1 MLILS
6 EWSIVK
12 FFLKSGMV
20 MREAPGS
27 MTTRVISG
35 CLAWYLVMALPL
47 SGWGSYLQPGTR
59 APGFRVTSAD
69 DELLTLEMIRGKV
82 IVLFYE
88 SRDVIRKNIDLN
100 NALKDLHAAQPPE
113 IRNQIFRLVVVDA
126 SDAFWVTRGIWNRRL
141 RELSRKEGF
150 TIYGDWDRQMFLD
163 YRMRGGDSNFL
174 IIDKQGVIRYSASG
188 KISMDQFD
196 RIKNL
201 LLELIDQ
208 GRSRAATRLR

>member
-1 MLILS
+1 
-6 EWSIVK
+6 
-12 FFLKSGMV
+12 
-20 MREAPGS
+20 MREVPSS
-27 MTTRVISG
+27 MTTKVISG

-59 APGFRVTSAD
+59 VPGFRVTSAD

-88 SRDVIRKNIDLN
+88 SREAIRKNIDLN
-100 NALKDLHAAQPPE
+100 NAMADLYAAQPPE

-126 SDAFWVTRGIWNRRL
+126 SDAFWATRGIWKRRL
-141 RELSRKEGF
+141 REYSRKEGF

-201 LLELIDQ
+201 LQELIDQ
-208 GRSRAATRLR
+208 R